1 MGSSENRSMTKVV
14 EFPKSNNIFT
24 HKEDVNI
31 PEIKA
36 VTKDKIR
43 LYTTPEGN
51 EYPSITTVLSG
62 RNKAGLL
69 EWRNRVGNE
78 VANYIARK
86 AATRGTQV
94 HNFCEDY
101 INNKLEKIEEK
112 KKGRFLAHCMFS
124 QLKPFLDE
132 NIGLVHLQ
140 ETSLWSDY
148 YKLAGRVDC
157 IAEYKGTLSVIDFK
171 TSTKTRED
179 SWNEN
184 YYIQGSAYAEMYQE
198 RTQEQINQIVI
209 LVVTEDG
216 TVQEFIKDK
225 KIYLH
230 LLDKEIGLYYNEPT
244 NTKQGFPGLLPG
256 SW

>member
-124 QLKPFLDE
+124 QLKPYLDE

-198 RTQEQINQIVI
+198 RTQERINQIVI

-225 KIYLH
+225 KTYLH